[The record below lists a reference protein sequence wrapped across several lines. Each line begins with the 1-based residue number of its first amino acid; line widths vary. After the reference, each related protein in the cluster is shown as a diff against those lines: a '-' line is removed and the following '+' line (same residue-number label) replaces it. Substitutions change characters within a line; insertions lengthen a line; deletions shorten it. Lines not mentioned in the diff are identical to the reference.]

1 MRMPDAGSQEKE
13 LVPLGKVTKAHSIQ
27 GEIKVH
33 PFSGSPETMLQ
44 YSEMFLGSENCAT
57 PTAYRVERARVQKNA
72 VLFRLAGCSDRNGAE
87 KLVGSQVYVHK
98 DALPELNPDEFY
110 LRDLEGKLLKTAE
123 GRAVGRVVGFLANSA
138 QDVLRVQGDG
148 EEYLIPLIPEFLH
161 AVDEDAVTVSL
172 PPGLL
177 EINS

>member
-1 MRMPDAGSQEKE
+1 MPDANYKDVEDFVS
-13 LVPLGKVTKAHSIQ
+13 LGKITKAHSIR
-27 GEIKVH
+27 GEIKLY

-44 YSEMFLGSENCAT
+44 YLEMLLVSEDCAT
-57 PTAYRVERARVQKNA
+57 SIIYRVERARVQKNA
-72 VLFRLAGCSDRNGAE
+72 VLLQLEGCSDRNGAE

-98 DALPELNPDEFY
+98 DALPELDPDEFY
-110 LRDLEGKLLKTAE
+110 LKDLEGKLLKTTE
-123 GRAVGRVVGFLANSA
+123 GRAVGRVIGFIANSS
-138 QDVLRVQGDG
+138 QDLLRVQGDG

-161 AVDEDAVTVSL
+161 AVDEDEVTVSL